1 MRLRRADPS
10 RPGYSRRR
18 RGKDFSYVDTDGRV
32 LTDADEL
39 ARIRALVIPPAWNDV
54 WICPDPC
61 GHIQATGVDQAG
73 RRQYRYHDVWRAK
86 RDAEKFEHIMDVGE
100 HLPELRKRVS
110 DDLAGRGLGRDR
122 VLAAAVRLLD
132 QGVFRIGGEAYATA
146 DSSSGEPTYGL
157 ATLQR
162 DHVNV
167 RGAAMQFRYTAKGG
181 IERAQRIVD
190 GEVAP
195 VVRALLKRP
204 DPNPELLGYRVGARG
219 PWRDVRSVDINEY
232 LKDATGCQIS
242 AKDFRTW
249 HATVLAAV
257 SLARPEA
264 LAAKSATARKRA
276 VSRAFR
282 EVSEYL
288 GNTPAVAKAS
298 YVNPRVVDLYHAG
311 ETIATALS
319 AVSDATSDSTSEFTV
334 RHEAEQAVLQL
345 LSGGPG

>member
-10 RPGYSRRR
+10 RPGYTRRR
-18 RGKDFSYVDTDGRV
+18 RGQGFGYLDADGRV
-32 LTDADEL
+32 ITDADVV
-39 ARIRALVIPPAWNDV
+39 ARIRALVIPPAWTDV

-86 RDAEKFEHIMDVGE
+86 RDAEKFEHILVVGE
-100 HLPELRKRVS
+100 HLPQLRKRVET
-110 DDLAGRGLGRDR
+110 DLAGRGLRRER

-132 QGVFRIGGEAYATA
+132 QGVFRIGGEAYASA
-146 DSSSGEPTYGL
+146 DSGSGEPTYGL
-157 ATLQR
+157 ATIQR
-162 DHVNV
+162 EHVSV
-167 RGAAMQFRYTAKGG
+167 RAAAMEFRYPAKGG

-190 GEVAP
+190 AEVAP

-204 DPNPELLGYRVGARG
+204 DPNPELLGYRAGGRGA
-219 PWRDVRSVDINEY
+219 WRDVRSADVNDY
-232 LKDATGCQIS
+232 LKDATGCHIS

-257 SLARPEA
+257 SLAAPES
-264 LAAKSATARKRA
+264 LAANSTSARKRA
-276 VSRAFR
+276 VRRAMR
-282 EVSEYL
+282 EVSEHL

-311 ETIATALS
+311 ETIAPALS
-319 AVSDATSDSTSEFTV
+319 ASLSTADGLAA
-334 RHEAEQAVLQL
+334 RHEAEQAVLDL
-345 LSGGPG
+345 LGGDPG